1 MDQKVI
7 WKFWLFLIDSTREFL
22 CQKESNDIN
31 VWIILMNSKF
41 NLKHKIET
49 KNLTDKNEI
58 KKKEKKTLSKIGSV
72 GALFKKN

>member
-1 MDQKVI
+1 
-7 WKFWLFLIDSTREFL
+7 
-22 CQKESNDIN
+22 
-31 VWIILMNSKF
+31 MNSKF